1 MRTYEEIKAES
12 DKQLQTYQS
21 MYEDFYRQRD
31 RAFAAR
37 LEERKQHEEK
47 KMALAANAK
56 RLLALGMIRVVVE
69 KSANGMFIG
78 DTIEKTYAWLDYC
91 SSLPH
96 QMFNDS
102 EAGDRIKKNFDTLWD
117 LYRSEENDQPFTHW
131 LDDVEPTWLDV
142 PDTWPTNSTN
152 EKS

>member
-1 MRTYEEIKAES
+1 MKTYEEIKAES
-12 DKQLQTYQS
+12 DKQLDTYRS

-47 KMALAANAK
+47 KMALAAEAM
-56 RLLALGMIRVVVE
+56 GMIRVVVE
-69 KSANGMFIG
+69 KSANGIFIG
-78 DTIEKTYAWLDYC
+78 DTIERTYAWLDYC

-96 QMFNDS
+96 QMFSDS
-102 EAGDRIKKNFDTLWD
+102 EAGKRIKKNFDTLWD
-117 LYRSEENDQPFTHW
+117 LYRSEESDQPFTHW
-131 LDDVEPTWLDV
+131 LDDVEPTWMDV
-142 PDTWPTNSTN
+142 PDTWPTNSTD